1 MDYLVEYE
9 RPSLREPYLLAAFTG
24 WPDAG
29 EVATGALRYL
39 ITKLQATRFA
49 QIDQQEFFVFT
60 FERPTSAV
68 VAPSKRIITWPSID
82 FYYWKDPDNKHDLVI
97 LLGIEPHLKW
107 RTFTKT
113 VAALMIELGVKKTVT
128 FGGTFDSLPHTLEAQ
143 MTGHSNDH
151 DLQKRMKELG
161 VHFTRYQGPTSI
173 HAPLMEE
180 LFNQGITGASIW
192 GHAPDY
198 VHFSPNIKI
207 SYGLLQI
214 ASSLLDMPF
223 DLEEAKAAATALDR
237 KIEQSIDDDPD
248 LGSYVSRLKEAYEDL
263 TETGDQAQKEINW
276 NPEAI
281 VKDLEEFLR
290 GQRENSQGDR

>member
-9 RPSLREPYLLAAFTG
+9 RPSLKEPYLLAAFAG

-39 ITKLQATRFA
+39 VTNLRATRFA
-49 QIDQQEFFVFT
+49 QVDAQEFFVFT
-60 FERPTSAV
+60 FERPTSSV
-68 VAPSKRIITWPSID
+68 VEPSKRIITWPSVD
-82 FYYWKDPDNKHDLVI
+82 FYYWKDPDNNHDLVM
-97 LLGIEPHLKW
+97 LLGIEPNLKW
-107 RTFTKT
+107 RTFTQT
-113 VAALMIELGVKKTVT
+113 VAALMTELGVKKTVT
-128 FGGTFDSLPHTLEAQ
+128 FGGTFDSLPHTLDAQ

-151 DLQKRMKELG
+151 DMQERMKELG
-161 VHFTRYQGPTSI
+161 VHFTRYKGPTSI
-173 HAPLMEE
+173 HTPLMDE
-180 LFNQGITGASIW
+180 LLNHGIPGASIW

-198 VHFSPNIKI
+198 VHFSPNIKV
-207 SYGLLQI
+207 SHGLLQT

-237 KIEQSIDDDPD
+237 KIEQSIDTDPD
-248 LGSYVSRLKEAYEDL
+248 LSSYVSRLKEAYEEM
-263 TETGDQAQKEINW
+263 TETVDEAQEAINW

-290 GQRENSQGDR
+290 GQRGISQGDR